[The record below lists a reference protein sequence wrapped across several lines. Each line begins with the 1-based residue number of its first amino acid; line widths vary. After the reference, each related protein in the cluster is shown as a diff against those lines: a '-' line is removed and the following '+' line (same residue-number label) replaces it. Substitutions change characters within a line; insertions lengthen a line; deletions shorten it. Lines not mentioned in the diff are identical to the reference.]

1 MIVSGGITIYA
12 IRDAEI
18 TRVHLSTSTIVV
30 DPYNVQAEPLI
41 IQVQKVSGADTK
53 VVSAYIS
60 VQAYSLNRPIEGA
73 VVDFGYCSEASF
85 TIPARDALYATAT
98 AVKVCAYSDAAK
110 EKLVDSAVV
119 GVICNKEPGLLY
131 RGTEWTSGSVYR
143 NGDFLEHKVGEI
155 SSIYVWSSRV
165 EGNTSKAP
173 WDITS
178 TTDPDYGYWT
188 HVTEQIL
195 FISKMIMANFAK
207 LGSAIFSG
215 NFTISEHGQSKG
227 TNPET
232 GKPYDYRDFGKKDE
246 NGNVLFTPNFMI
258 DWLSGKVVGKDM
270 DIKGGKVANFDIR
283 NSILKGEGYG
293 RNAVVI
299 HDKINKTSSI
309 LGSPLQPSGAAGFKL
324 GMYSAIDCDSVNIGL
339 KVISKGST
347 QKQDLSDSCAGN
359 MNLVIDGIGG
369 ANILPEVTDRWC
381 VPGVLKVVELELSPK
396 DDGTGT
402 AEVAKLRE
410 WGHGIRF
417 KHEGIYTSNCDNDS
431 ERMIY
436 FDYYCKHEMVFMLP
450 VNCSAVDYRNNGWFN
465 FTPNVETRNAL
476 IDGNRNLRRMAVTWW
491 DYQNKKRVPRIS
503 TYIFI
508 GLPSPEPTYQDF
520 FKKEQMDEILNK
532 L

>member
-60 VQAYSLNRPIEGA
+60 VQAYSLNRPVEGA

-215 NFTISEHGQSKG
+215 NFTISEHGLSKG

-232 GKPYDYRDFGKKDE
+232 GQPYDYRDFDAAMSK
-246 NGNVLFTPNFMI
+246 FIPNFMI
-258 DWLSGKVVGKDM
+258 DWLRGKVVGMDM
-270 DIKGGKVANFDIR
+270 EIKGGKVANFNIR
-283 NSILKGEGYG
+283 GGILKCDSYAK
-293 RNAVVI
+293 NAVVLR
-299 HDKINKTSSI
+299 DEINNTISI
-309 LGSPLQPSGAAGFKL
+309 LGSPLRPSTSAGLKL
-324 GMYSAIDCDSVNIGL
+324 GMYYYSENSAVNLGLKSIAKGSRISQDMSDPCVGYLNLAID
-339 KVISKGST
+339 
-347 QKQDLSDSCAGN
+347 A
-359 MNLVIDGIGG
+359 IGG

-381 VPGVLKVVELELSPK
+381 VPGVLKVLEIRLSP
-396 DDGTGT
+396 GEGGR
-402 AEVAKLRE
+402 ARVERLRE

-417 KHEGIYTSNCDNDS
+417 RKGEAVYTSNCENDA
-431 ERMIY
+431 ERTIY
-436 FDYYCKHEMVFMLP
+436 FEYYCKHEMVYLLP
-450 VNCSAVDYRNNGWFN
+450 INNSPYDYKSSGFFN
-465 FTPNVETRNAL
+465 FTPMVETSNAL
-476 IDGNRNLRRMAVTWW
+476 IDSSNNIRRMGVTWW
-491 DYQNKKRVPRIS
+491 DYKNTKRVPQIS
-503 TYIFI
+503 TYVFI
-508 GLPSPEPTYQDF
+508 GLPSPEPGYVDF
-520 FKKEQMDEILNK
+520 LTKKDMDDILNN

>member
-215 NFTISEHGQSKG
+215 NFTISEHGLSKG

-232 GKPYDYRDFGKKDE
+232 GKPYDYRDFDAAMSK
-246 NGNVLFTPNFMI
+246 FAPNFMI
-258 DWLSGKVVGKDM
+258 DWLSGKVTGKDIDM
-270 DIKGGKVANFDIR
+270 QGG
-283 NSILKGEGYG
+283 
-293 RNAVVI
+293 
-299 HDKINKTSSI
+299 
-309 LGSPLQPSGAAGFKL
+309 
-324 GMYSAIDCDSVNIGL
+324 NIGGFEL
-339 KVISKGST
+339 TGFNLRNKNGKDCWVSIQTNDGDNTRISSLGNCFPSVLGYSVAGYYESSGTSTNKALVLRAFGS
-347 QKQDLSDSCAGN
+347 KNPVGISDKFENHC
-359 MNLVIDGIGG
+359 IDAIGG
-369 ANILPEVTDRWC
+369 VNWHMDGKDHWC
-381 VPGVLKVVELELSPK
+381 MPGVLYAAHFGGGGELYEDWGDGVEIKVADIEHPS
-396 DDGTGT
+396 TGT
-402 AEVAKLRE
+402 YSITHNIGHMSYFVAITPMRNWTFATLQHKNANSFGFTIADANRGL
-410 WGHGIRF
+410 I
-417 KHEGIYTSNCDNDS
+417 DS
-431 ERMIY
+431 E
-436 FDYYCKHEMVFMLP
+436 FDLVIFGRPFVK
-450 VNCSAVDYRNNGWFN
+450 
-465 FTPNVETRNAL
+465 
-476 IDGNRNLRRMAVTWW
+476 
-491 DYQNKKRVPRIS
+491 NK
-503 TYIFI
+503 
-508 GLPSPEPTYQDF
+508 
-520 FKKEQMDEILNK
+520 
-532 L
+532 

>member
-85 TIPARDALYATAT
+85 TIPARDSLYATAT

-155 SSIYVWSSRV
+155 SSIYVWGSRV

-215 NFTISEHGQSKG
+215 NFTISEHGQSIG

-232 GKPYDYRDFGKKDE
+232 GLPYDYRDFDAAMSK
-246 NGNVLFTPNFMI
+246 FIPNFMI
-258 DWLSGKVVGKDM
+258 DWLSGKVVGKDV
-270 DIKGGKVANFDIR
+270 DIQGGTIGNLRIDGNKLTNKNFNSPIEIGTDNSSSEVVNNSYLGLGGNSNELIKIALADRVNTRPSKGIVINSYGKGNVGISITANGESRFAIRSSGSHSFYQRESEIWDAPGVLYAGHYGGDGGKHYEWGQGAGKVWCEHQPETGTYRIFHEINRMDYFISIIPYKLWSFATIQGKNPKVFDFTIADANQGLQNLEFDVVI
-283 NSILKGEGYG
+283 YG
-293 RNAVVI
+293 RNV
-299 HDKINKTSSI
+299 
-309 LGSPLQPSGAAGFKL
+309 FK
-324 GMYSAIDCDSVNIGL
+324 
-339 KVISKGST
+339 
-347 QKQDLSDSCAGN
+347 
-359 MNLVIDGIGG
+359 
-369 ANILPEVTDRWC
+369 
-381 VPGVLKVVELELSPK
+381 
-396 DDGTGT
+396 
-402 AEVAKLRE
+402 
-410 WGHGIRF
+410 
-417 KHEGIYTSNCDNDS
+417 
-431 ERMIY
+431 
-436 FDYYCKHEMVFMLP
+436 DYYT
-450 VNCSAVDYRNNGWFN
+450 D
-465 FTPNVETRNAL
+465 
-476 IDGNRNLRRMAVTWW
+476 I
-491 DYQNKKRVPRIS
+491 
-503 TYIFI
+503 
-508 GLPSPEPTYQDF
+508 
-520 FKKEQMDEILNK
+520 
-532 L
+532 